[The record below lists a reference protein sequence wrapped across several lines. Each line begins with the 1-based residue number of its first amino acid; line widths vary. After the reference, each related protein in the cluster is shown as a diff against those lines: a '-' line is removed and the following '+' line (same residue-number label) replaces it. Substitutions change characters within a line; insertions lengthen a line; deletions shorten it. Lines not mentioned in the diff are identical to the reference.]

1 MPLMRFPASP
11 DTKGLSAEP
20 FKERRL
26 WDEDFLLGQSNF
38 VGLTNLQYPVEINAF
53 DFHLSKRLRFA
64 LCVFGV
70 IRADVPNPTL
80 RK

>member
-1 MPLMRFPASP
+1 MGRLAPRSIMPPMRVSASP

-38 VGLTNLQYPVEINAF
+38 VGLTNLQYPIEINEF
-53 DFHLSKRLRFA
+53 DFNFSSRLRFA
-64 LCVFGV
+64 LCV
-70 IRADVPNPTL
+70 
-80 RK
+80 